1 MSDTSFYYDSRSSHV
16 IDMIDILVKH
26 NIFHELFNFY
36 YYSILGHTLAPS
48 DFKTETVESC

>member
-1 MSDTSFYYDSRSSHV
+1 
-16 IDMIDILVKH
+16 MIDILVKH